1 MKPQRLIPSLVG
13 RPWGRGRFGTS
24 GGEPVGEVWVS
35 GDDATLADGRTLASA
50 GIASSVPLV
59 KLLDVG
65 AWLSVQVHP
74 NDRLARELHG
84 RAAVG
89 KHEAWV
95 VLEADADASFA
106 IGLVDPS
113 RLADLFSG
121 DECRVIGSLA
131 VQRVTAGSVIDVAP
145 GTVHAP
151 GPGVLLYEVQQ
162 RSDLT
167 YRIWD
172 WGRSRPLHRS
182 QARRAIRADAGVTPQ
197 QIPDGQ
203 GRISL
208 VGPATPFRLE
218 LCRVAQG
225 ELCLAL
231 ERRAILSPIRG
242 QLGVNALRLTA
253 GSHWLLEPGETCLV
267 GPGEALLASWR

>member
-1 MKPQRLIPSLVG
+1 M
-13 RPWGRGRFGTS
+13 
-24 GGEPVGEVWVS
+24 S

-50 GIASSVPLV
+50 GIAASVPLV
-59 KLLDVG
+59 KLLDIG
-65 AWLSVQVHP
+65 ARLSVQVHP
-74 NDRLARELHG
+74 DDRLAQELHG

-95 VLEADADASFA
+95 VLDADADASFA

-121 DECRVIGSLA
+121 DERRVIESLA
-131 VQRVTAGSVIDVAP
+131 VQRVTPGSVIDVAP

-151 GPGVLLYEVQQ
+151 GPGVLLYEAQQ

-182 QARRAIRADAGVTPQ
+182 HARRAIRAGAGVTAE
-197 QIPDGQ
+197 QIPDGE
-203 GRISL
+203 GRISMI
-208 VGPATPFRLE
+208 GPSAPFRLE

-231 ERRAILSPIRG
+231 ERPAILSPMKG
-242 QLGVNALRLTA
+242 QLSIDALRLTA
-253 GSHWLLEPGETCLV
+253 GSHWLLEPGQTCLV